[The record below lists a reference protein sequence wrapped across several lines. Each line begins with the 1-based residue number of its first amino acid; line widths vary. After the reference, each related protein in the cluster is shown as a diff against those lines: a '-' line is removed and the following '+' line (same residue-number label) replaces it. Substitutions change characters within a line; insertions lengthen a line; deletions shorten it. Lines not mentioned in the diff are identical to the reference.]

1 MFNACITRSPDRRQ
15 LRSITLGH
23 PLLDEYLTFVG
34 ARVRA
39 NTWLAT
45 AYDLKDPTVDVAVH
59 VGMAEV
65 DLDRHLV
72 ADGDHITVQVVTDG

>member
-23 PLLDEYLTFVG
+23 PLLDDYLTFVG
-34 ARVRA
+34 ARARP

-45 AYDLKDPTVDVAVH
+45 AYDLKVFFEVVDKDPTAVTTARC
-59 VGMAEV
+59 AEV
-65 DLDRHLV
+65 H
-72 ADGDHITVQVVTDG
+72 